1 MKFTADQF
9 LDTEWE
15 SAQDK
20 AKFANH
26 YVRFVESGF
35 KQTLFQKWFY
45 RSLILKFGHIAHY
58 DIHGFYSQFFTSPR
72 GKVEFIQQMLDFFW
86 ADTDVERALRAHAKQ
101 VGWLEKFKAELDR
114 AVEISILPARAN

>member
-1 MKFTADQF
+1 MIFTADQF

-35 KQTLFQKWFY
+35 
-45 RSLILKFGHIAHY
+45 
-58 DIHGFYSQFFTSPR
+58 
-72 GKVEFIQQMLDFFW
+72 M
-86 ADTDVERALRAHAKQ
+86 
-101 VGWLEKFKAELDR
+101 
-114 AVEISILPARAN
+114 ILPARAN